1 MYDENQPILESKL
14 QEMQEKVA
22 QQMHELE
29 LVSWYINVFE
39 DGKDTREL
47 IELYDKLKK
56 EHVVLL
62 LQHEKSQMK
71 LQMNLNRTKKEL
83 ADAFNQLKRQQ
94 EQVIEPLTTLCKA
107 REQEICQLKETNK

>member
-1 MYDENQPILESKL
+1 
-14 QEMQEKVA
+14 
-22 QQMHELE
+22 MHELE

-47 IELYDKLKK
+47 IGLYDKLKK

-71 LQMNLNRTKKEL
+71 L
-83 ADAFNQLKRQQ
+83 
-94 EQVIEPLTTLCKA
+94 
-107 REQEICQLKETNK
+107 